1 VADGSSEGAS
11 SRTTGRTSGR
21 TSGRIEVVGRVSGRR
36 RWSDQQ
42 KLGILEAAFGRG
54 GTVRA
59 AINAHEVTT
68 GLLYTWRRLF
78 LAGKLGTGAV
88 TALPSFARVEVP
100 DVPPPVALTMLGEVT
115 APAVPVPSTG
125 VIAIELPSGVRVRL
139 EGSVDADTLA
149 RTLAALG

>member
-1 VADGSSEGAS
+1 M
-11 SRTTGRTSGR
+11 
-21 TSGRIEVVGRVSGRR
+21 SGRIEVIGRVSGRR

-59 AINAHEVTT
+59 AIDAHEVTT

-78 LAGKLGTGAV
+78 LAGKFGTGAV
-88 TALPSFARVEVP
+88 TALPSFARVEVAE
-100 DVPPPVALTMLGEVT
+100 VPPPVTLPIVGEVA
-115 APAVPVPSTG
+115 APAATQPCAG

-139 EGSVDADTLA
+139 EGAVDADTLA